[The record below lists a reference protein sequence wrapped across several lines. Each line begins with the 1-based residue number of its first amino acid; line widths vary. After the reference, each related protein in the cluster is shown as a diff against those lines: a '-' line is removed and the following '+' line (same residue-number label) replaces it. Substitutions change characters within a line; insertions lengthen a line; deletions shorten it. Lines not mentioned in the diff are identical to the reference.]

1 MASIFYNNV
10 EYGAGGGHEIY
21 YGTTIPAS
29 SLGSSGDG
37 YCRLDANGNLIEE
50 YIKLG
55 SNWTLIPK
63 SDAVIGTKTITQNGT
78 YAAIS
83 DNLDGFSTVDVNVS
97 GGGSTLITKTI
108 TQNGTYDAEDDNADG
123 YSSVTVNVSGGGGGV
138 TAKYLCRG
146 HCDVDSGETEVNKE
160 LTVEEYTDYEDYL
173 TYDATN
179 KQLEVL
185 QDFEAIIVPYIYCY
199 QQGGSAP
206 QMDVMINGNRYI
218 EAMRGINT
226 VGTTQGIAGWLG
238 LPSEFDSIRIKL
250 SQGDTI
256 ALQKYVDTGWTGFNI
271 KIYKLCGVNS
281 SIDSFM
287 NSITT
292 LSDTSTYTSVSLVD

>member
-10 EYGAGGGHEIY
+10 EYGGAGNEVH

-29 SLGSSGDG
+29 SLGVNGDA
-37 YCRLDANGNLIEE
+37 YFRLDGNGNLIEQ

-55 SNWTLIPK
+55 SNWTLVPK
-63 SDAVIGTKTITQNGT
+63 SDAVLGTKTITQNGT
-78 YAAIS
+78 YPAS
-83 DNLDGFSTVDVNVS
+83 TDSLDGFSSVDVNVS
-97 GGGSTLITKTI
+97 GGGSTLITKSI
-108 TQNGTYDAEDDNADG
+108 TSNGTYNAQDDSADG
-123 YSSVTVNVSGGGGGV
+123 YSQVTVNVSGGGGV

-146 HCDVDSGETEVNKE
+146 HCDTDSGETEVNKE

-185 QDFEAIIVPYIYCY
+185 QDFEAILVPYIYCY
-199 QQGGSAP
+199 QQGNSDP
-206 QMDVMINGNRYI
+206 QMDVMINGSRYI

-238 LPSEFDSIRIKL
+238 LPSEFDSIRIRL

-256 ALQKYVDTGWTGFNI
+256 ALQKYNDTGWTGFNI
-271 KIYKLCGVNS
+271 KIYKLCGVNN

-292 LSDTSTYTSVSLVD
+292 LSDTSSYTSVSLVD

>member
-10 EYGAGGGHEIY
+10 EYGGAGNDIH
-21 YGTTIPAS
+21 YGTSIPAS
-29 SLGSSGDG
+29 SLGNSGDA
-37 YCRLDANGNLIEE
+37 YFRLDANGNLMEQ

-55 SNWTLIPK
+55 SDWTLIPK
-63 SDAVIGTKTITQNGT
+63 ADAVLGSKTITANGN
-78 YAAIS
+78 YIAQS
-83 DNLDGFSTVDVNVS
+83 DSLDGYSNVSVNVPT
-97 GGGSTLITKTI
+97 GGSTLITKTI

-123 YSSVTVNVSGGGGGV
+123 YSSVTVNVSGGGGV

-173 TYDATN
+173 TYDTTN
-179 KQLEVL
+179 NQFEVL
-185 QDFEAIIVPYIYCY
+185 QDFEAILVPYIYCY

-206 QMDVMINGNRYI
+206 QMDVMINGSRYI
-218 EAMRGINT
+218 ESMRGINT
-226 VGTTQGIAGWLG
+226 VGTTQGIAGWLE
-238 LPSEFDSIRIKL
+238 LPSEFDSIRMRL

-256 ALQKYVDTGWTGFNI
+256 ALQKHTDTGWTGFNI

>member
-10 EYGAGGGHEIY
+10 EYGGAGNDIH
-21 YGTTIPAS
+21 YGTSIPAS
-29 SLGSSGDG
+29 SLGVSGDA
-37 YCRLDANGNLIEE
+37 YFRLDANGNLMEQ

-55 SNWTLIPK
+55 SDWTLIPK
-63 SDAVIGTKTITQNGT
+63 ADAVLGSKTITANGN
-78 YAAIS
+78 YIAQS
-83 DNLDGFSTVDVNVS
+83 DSLDGYSNVSVNVPT
-97 GGGSTLITKTI
+97 GGSTLITKTI

-138 TAKYLCRG
+138 SAKYLCRG

-173 TYDATN
+173 TYDTTN
-179 KQLEVL
+179 NQFEVL
-185 QDFEAIIVPYIYCY
+185 QDFEAILVPYIYCY
-199 QQGGSAP
+199 REGSSAP
-206 QMDVMINGNRYI
+206 QMDVMINGSRYI

-226 VGTTQGIAGWLG
+226 VGTTQGISGWLG
-238 LPSEFDSIRIKL
+238 LPSEFDSIRMRL

-256 ALQKYVDTGWTGFNI
+256 ALQKNADTGWTGFNI

-287 NSITT
+287 NSIAT
-292 LSDTSTYTSVSLVD
+292 LSDTSTYTSVALVD

>member
-1 MASIFYNNV
+1 M
-10 EYGAGGGHEIY
+10 
-21 YGTTIPAS
+21 
-29 SLGSSGDG
+29 
-37 YCRLDANGNLIEE
+37 
-50 YIKLG
+50 
-55 SNWTLIPK
+55 
-63 SDAVIGTKTITQNGT
+63 
-78 YAAIS
+78 
-83 DNLDGFSTVDVNVS
+83 
-97 GGGSTLITKTI
+97 ITKTI
-108 TQNGTYDAEDDNADG
+108 TQNGTYNAQDDSADG
-123 YSSVTVNVSGGGGGV
+123 YSQVTVNVSGGGGGV

-173 TYDATN
+173 TYDTTN
-179 KQLEVL
+179 NQFEVL
-185 QDFEAIIVPYIYCY
+185 QDFEAILVPYIYCY
-199 QQGGSAP
+199 QQGSSAP
-206 QMDVMINGNRYI
+206 QMDVMINGSRYI
-218 EAMRGINT
+218 ETMRGINT
-226 VGTTQGIAGWLG
+226 VGTTQGVAGWLG
-238 LPSEFDSIRIKL
+238 LPSEYDSVRIKL